1 MSGLF
6 LLIDFPEVAKCFSL
20 CSRLFIKRKMYFSLC
35 FLAQTGKFVKGLKPA
50 YCCSSLPIPQ
60 AFKQSARVYF
70 LHFIL
75 NSKST

>member
-35 FLAQTGKFVKGLKPA
+35 LLAQTVKFVKGLKTTSYP
-50 YCCSSLPIPQ
+50 S
-60 AFKQSARVYF
+60 F
-70 LHFIL
+70 LNHATGF
-75 NSKST
+75 